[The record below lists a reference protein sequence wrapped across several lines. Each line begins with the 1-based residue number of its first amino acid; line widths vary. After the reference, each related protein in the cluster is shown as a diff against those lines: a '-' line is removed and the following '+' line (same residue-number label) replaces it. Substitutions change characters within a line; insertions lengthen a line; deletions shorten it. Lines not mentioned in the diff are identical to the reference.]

1 MKNLIKKIIENQN
14 SGDERSVNDSL
25 FFGMGI
31 YMYKDVADEIGY
43 QSVTTGNA
51 LFVRV
56 MESDLETVLSG
67 LEELDGYV
75 CIDNEANDE
84 NLSDDEY
91 LNF

>member
-14 SGDERSVNDSL
+14 SGDERSVNESL

-91 LNF
+91 LNL